1 MPLGEPMER
10 IEIRRESELQ
20 RCLRIYR
27 NDSLIAWHLGLS
39 KDAVA
44 KARLKLKPQRVNG
57 GWVNAKP
64 LDAKEYDK
72 RRERAKAANPRFVA
86 ALRKVQQAK
95 G

>member
-27 NDSLIAWHLGLS
+27 NDSLIAWHLGIP

-44 KARLKLKPQRVNG
+44 RAREKLKPTRVYG
-57 GWVNAKP
+57 EWVNKP
-64 LDAKEYDK
+64 PLETKEYDK
-72 RRERAKAANPRFVA
+72 RQKAAKAANPRFVA
-86 ALRKVQQAK
+86 ALKRVQAN

>member
-20 RCLRIYR
+20 RCLRIYKS
-27 NDSLIAWHLGLS
+27 DSLIAWHLGIP

-64 LDAKEYDK
+64 LDSKEYD
-72 RRERAKAANPRFVA
+72 RRRANAKAANPRFVA
-86 ALRKVQQAK
+86 ALKRAQQA
-95 G
+95 

>member
-27 NDSLIAWHLGLS
+27 NDSLIAWHLGIP
-39 KDAVA
+39 KAEVA
-44 KARLKLKPQRVNG
+44 KARAKLKPQRVYAWLNE
-57 GWVNAKP
+57 KP
-64 LDAKEYDK
+64 IGMDEYEKRKADAKADSLRLAEAMK
-72 RRERAKAANPRFVA
+72 RALAN
-86 ALRKVQQAK
+86 